1 MKSILSVIEERL
13 PTMSPGYSQ
22 LAKYILQ
29 HSRKIASLDIS
40 SLASESGVSTATIT
54 RFANSLGCDGFP
66 GLKRE
71 LAKHSY
77 NYYTST
83 DEIASFIQ
91 RSDPAITNVEDTLS
105 TLSANY
111 QNIDKNRIIQAAELI
126 VRSRQIL
133 VCGNQISNLFI
144 QYTKYLL
151 GKYAQPII
159 DVSALSLE
167 NARRIE
173 NAGAQDCAIDFALQ
187 RYPTATMHIIRMLHA
202 AKVPMIIV
210 TDSDLFPLRD
220 LAHTICYVPFKDPL
234 AFGPVMLVYSAIYDI
249 TLHVVALDPDRA
261 KKNVQKF
268 DEFVDQNNIYMRFPD
283 AGASLNPEG

>member
-1 MKSILSVIEERL
+1 MKSILRRIEDRL
-13 PTMSPGYSQ
+13 PAMSPGYSQ
-22 LAKYILQ
+22 LATYILQ
-29 HSRKIASLDIS
+29 HSREIASLDIS

-91 RSDPAITNVEDTLS
+91 RSGAAITNVENVLS
-105 TLSANY
+105 TLSVNY
-111 QNIDKNRIIQAAELI
+111 QNIDKARIVEAAELI
-126 VRSRQIL
+126 VRSRQIF
-133 VCGNQISNLFI
+133 VCGNQISSLFI
-144 QYTKYLL
+144 PFTKYLL

-159 DVSALSLE
+159 DVSMLSFE
-167 NARRIE
+167 NAKVIDDSGE
-173 NAGAQDCAIDFALQ
+173 QDCAIVFALQ
-187 RYPTATMHIIRMLHA
+187 RYPTATMSIIRMLHA
-202 AKVPMIIV
+202 VKVPMIIV

-220 LAHTICYVPFKDPL
+220 MAHTICYVPFRDPL

-249 TLHVVALDPDRA
+249 TLHVVALDPVRA

-283 AGASLNPEG
+283 SGASLHHDT